1 MDCEQVNTKSEKI
14 IKKYCNS
21 GISYRKPPFL
31 VFFLAFYMA
40 FFHADTLWVKFLLL
54 LLGRICLSLILK
66 RWVDILLNAETCK
79 TGLMAITMQQSVDS
93 FVQILKGNKKGKK
106 RTRKNWEERKK
117 KTTAKRDRYAE
128 KKQWR
133 TTFLFKMITIVL
145 Q

>member
-1 MDCEQVNTKSEKI
+1 
-14 IKKYCNS
+14 
-21 GISYRKPPFL
+21 
-31 VFFLAFYMA
+31 
-40 FFHADTLWVKFLLL
+40 
-54 LLGRICLSLILK
+54 
-66 RWVDILLNAETCK
+66 
-79 TGLMAITMQQSVDS
+79 MAITMQQSVDS